1 MTLRFP
7 AICAALLLG
16 FTLVM
21 TDNSVSA
28 EDLVLPEKIVLWPD
42 GAPGAKGTEPHDIPT
57 LTHFPAAKRSQNS
70 CAVVICPGGG
80 YRHLA
85 NGHEGNDIAGWFNS
99 LGVSAYVLNYR
110 LAPHYQHPAP
120 LQDVQRAIRYV
131 RAHAKEHGVSEDR
144 IGVLGFSAGG
154 HLASTAATL
163 FKEGD
168 PNSADP
174 IEKVSSRPDF
184 AVLCYPVITFTDT
197 TMHRGS
203 RNNLIGE
210 NPSEELIQLLSTELQ
225 VTPQTPPVF
234 LFHTWEDKGVP
245 PQNSVMFYQAML
257 KNGVKGELH
266 VFQPGRHGVGL
277 GHEIQGTNQ
286 WSRLVEL
293 WLKNNGWLTKP
304 QSK

>member
-1 MTLRFP
+1 MRWFFSLVCLL
-7 AICAALLLG
+7 AIAPMNAQ
-16 FTLVM
+16 
-21 TDNSVSA
+21 A
-28 EDLVLPEKIVLWPD
+28 EDLLLPTTVTLWPE
-42 GAPGAKGTEPHDIPT
+42 GAPGAKGTDAEDIPT
-57 LTHFPAAKRSQNS
+57 LTCFPASKRSANG

-85 NGHEGNDIAGWFNS
+85 NGHEGNDIAAWFNS
-99 LGVSAYVLNYR
+99 IGVSAYVLKYR
-110 LAPHYQHPAP
+110 LAPNYQYPAP
-120 LQDVQRAIRYV
+120 QQDVQRALRYV
-131 RAHAKEHGVSEDR
+131 RSHAEELGVKPDR

-163 FKEGD
+163 FTAGD
-168 PNSADP
+168 ANSADP

-203 RNNLIGE
+203 RNNLIGTD
-210 NPSEELIQLLSTELQ
+210 PDPALIEKLSTELQ
-225 VTPQTPPVF
+225 VTPETPPTF

-266 VFQPGRHGVGL
+266 VFQPGQHGVGL
-277 GHEIQGTNQ
+277 GRGIPGTEE
-286 WSRLVEL
+286 WHRLVEL
-293 WLKNNGWLTKP
+293 WLKNNGWTVK
-304 QSK
+304 